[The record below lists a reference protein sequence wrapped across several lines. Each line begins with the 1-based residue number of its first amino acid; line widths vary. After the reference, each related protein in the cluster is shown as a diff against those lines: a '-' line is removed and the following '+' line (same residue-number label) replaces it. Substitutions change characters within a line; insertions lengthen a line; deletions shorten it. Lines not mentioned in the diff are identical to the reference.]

1 MKSRRG
7 MRLRCLRSSSSTD
20 TERYRAP
27 ALLPVLGP
35 HDEAVAVLTC
45 PCVNRIDRHLGPGI
59 DTAREM
65 LREVATALSCR

>member
-1 MKSRRG
+1 M
-7 MRLRCLRSSSSTD
+7 
-20 TERYRAP
+20 
-27 ALLPVLGP
+27 
-35 HDEAVAVLTC
+35 LTC